1 MSKAHTTNYNRILVA
16 DIGGTHARFG
26 IATLQSGTQR
36 PMIDHFHV
44 FECADH
50 HDIKVLVQHYL
61 NLLPVERPT
70 IATLAVA
77 GTVTDNKG
85 IITNLGWHFDGE
97 QLAKALALDRLYF
110 INDFGALAMATPL
123 LDTDDLVTIREVSN
137 PVKGP
142 MSVIGPGTGFGAAL
156 LVPSGGDY
164 IPISS
169 EGGHMS
175 IAPKGELESNICK
188 SLLDEMDRVSVE
200 TLLSGIG
207 LMRIYRALCSINACS
222 PRNYDPRTISQLGI
236 ENEDAICRQALTVFC
251 SLLGSVAG
259 DIALVQ
265 GAKGG
270 VYLGGGILPKIAAF
284 FQQSSFLERFLDK
297 SPMQS
302 YLDTIPVH
310 LIIAPDAALIGA
322 AAYGR
327 SILARDQNITL

>member
-1 MSKAHTTNYNRILVA
+1 MSTSQTKKNDRILVA

-26 IATLQSGTQR
+26 IATLQSGAQR
-36 PMIDHFHV
+36 PAIDHFHV

-50 HDIKVLVQHYL
+50 HDIKALVQHYL

-77 GTVTDNKG
+77 GVVTDNKG
-85 IITNLGWHFDGE
+85 TITNLGWHLDGE
-97 QLAKALALDRLYF
+97 QLAKVLAFDHLYF
-110 INDFGALAMATPL
+110 INDFGALAMATPS
-123 LDTDDLVTIREVSN
+123 LDTDDLVTIREVNN

-142 MSVIGPGTGFGAAL
+142 ISVFGPGTGFGAAL

-164 IPISS
+164 IPVSS

-188 SLLDEMDRVSVE
+188 NLLDEMDRISVE

-207 LMRIYRALCSINACS
+207 LMRIYRALCSINASS

-236 ENEDAICRQALTVFC
+236 ENEDAICRQSLTVFC

-270 VYLGGGILPKIAAF
+270 VYLGGGILPKIADF
-284 FQQSSFLERFLDK
+284 FQQSRFLERFLDK

-302 YLDTIPVH
+302 YLDNIPIH

-322 AAYGR
+322 AIYGR
-327 SILARDQNITL
+327 NMMKAAI